1 MVLFK
6 TIFKMKSLQQFF
18 GSFYY
23 TQTKPYEC
31 EKQQEGY
38 EWGGGGGREPRRI
51 GCRRDMSG
59 GSSKTA
65 GSQSLR
71 VIFCN

>member
-1 MVLFK
+1 MGGGREPRR
-6 TIFKMKSLQQFF
+6 I
-18 GSFYY
+18 GSR
-23 TQTKPYEC
+23 KDMS
-31 EKQQEGY
+31 
-38 EWGGGGGREPRRI
+38 GGGGREPRRI

>member
-1 MVLFK
+1 MSGGGGGREPRR
-6 TIFKMKSLQQFF
+6 I
-18 GSFYY
+18 GSR
-23 TQTKPYEC
+23 KDMS
-31 EKQQEGY
+31 
-38 EWGGGGGREPRRI
+38 GGGREPRRI

>member
-1 MVLFK
+1 MGGGVGKDRL
-6 TIFKMKSLQQFF
+6 
-18 GSFYY
+18 
-23 TQTKPYEC
+23 
-31 EKQQEGY
+31 QEGY
-38 EWGGGGGREPRRI
+38 EWGGGGGEPRRIGSRKDMSGGGGGREPRRI

>member
-1 MVLFK
+1 M
-6 TIFKMKSLQQFF
+6 
-18 GSFYY
+18 
-23 TQTKPYEC
+23 
-31 EKQQEGY
+31 
-38 EWGGGGGREPRRI
+38 GGGGRELRRIGSRRDMGGGVREPRKI

-59 GSSKTA
+59 GSSKSA

>member
-1 MVLFK
+1 MGGGGREPRR
-6 TIFKMKSLQQFF
+6 I
-18 GSFYY
+18 GSR
-23 TQTKPYEC
+23 KDMS
-31 EKQQEGY
+31 
-38 EWGGGGGREPRRI
+38 GGGGREPRRI

>member
-1 MVLFK
+1 MSGGGREPRR
-6 TIFKMKSLQQFF
+6 I
-18 GSFYY
+18 GSR
-23 TQTKPYEC
+23 KDMS
-31 EKQQEGY
+31 
-38 EWGGGGGREPRRI
+38 GGGGREPRRI